1 MTTGPTTWTILS
13 EYSSAEY
20 SPLVPSGSYTLPHH
34 IIGKVNLMEFATN
47 FMEHALA
54 SGMSVILYY
63 QKIVV
68 LTCSFSVDVVR
79 ILESDD
85 ALSPSPLI
93 GTNAPSHAPEIEH
106 H

>member
-1 MTTGPTTWTILS
+1 MKCSIIDTLS
-13 EYSSAEY
+13 EYSPAEY

-34 IIGKVNLMEFATN
+34 IIGKVNLMEFASN

-63 QKIVV
+63 QKTVV
-68 LTCSFSVDVVR
+68 LTYLFVVNVVH
-79 ILESDD
+79 ILRSDE
-85 ALSPSPLI
+85 ALSPSPSI
-93 GTNAPSHAPEIEH
+93 GTNASSHVPEIEH